1 VIATARARDG
11 RTVTDDASVCAL
23 ERNRRTQKVSL
34 DRLVRSQHYQTEVG
48 SPRDRFGAT
57 VSIELGEDCRDME
70 LGGVD
75 RDS

>member
-1 VIATARARDG
+1 M
-11 RTVTDDASVCAL
+11 
-23 ERNRRTQKVSL
+23 
-34 DRLVRSQHYQTEVG
+34 G

-75 RDS
+75 RDA